1 MFRLRRYRIFLA
13 FAVIFVIALF
23 KFGSSNTSWR
33 EQAASFGQAQ
43 RGNADPQVKWEPKPQ
58 VAKETKH
65 FEVEVPAA
73 KNPQIKQT
81 PPPIAP
87 VDRPVEQT
95 STATQGKKSIP
106 VGVGH
111 VGAGNAALPE
121 ITPTPRAGEDVDQA
135 VLDEPLSS
143 SEEVEHWTKAKE
155 QYPVPTES
163 LIALPTA
170 KAKPIPK
177 IQAEFKKETAAEKAD
192 RETKLETIKDVF
204 KRSWSGYKEYAWL
217 HDEVR
222 PVSGTRKDPFA
233 GWGATLVDALD
244 TLWIMGLKEDF
255 EEAVKAVEK
264 IDFTTT
270 SRYDIPL
277 FETTIRYLG
286 GFLAAYD
293 MAGKKHEILLT
304 KAKELAE
311 ILIAAFDTP
320 NRMPQ
325 TYYYWR
331 P

>member
-13 FAVIFVIALF
+13 FAVFVVLALY
-23 KFGSSNTSWR
+23 KLGTVNPAWR
-33 EQAASFGQAQ
+33 EQATSFAQ
-43 RGNADPQVKWEPKPQ
+43 SHRGNAAPQVKWEPKPQ
-58 VAKETKH
+58 VAKETKQ

-73 KNPQIKQT
+73 KNPVPKET
-81 PPPIAP
+81 PPPIAS
-87 VDRPVEQT
+87 VARPVKKT
-95 STATQGKKSIP
+95 STAPGRKSIP
-106 VGVGH
+106 SEVGVAH
-111 VGAGNAALPE
+111 VGGGNAAHAGALSTVVLGDLPFSS
-121 ITPTPRAGEDVDQA
+121 I
-135 VLDEPLSS
+135 EPI
-143 SEEVEHWTKAKE
+143 HWIKTKE

-170 KAKPIPK
+170 KPKPIPK
-177 IQAEFKKETAAEKAD
+177 IQADFKKETDAEKAD
-192 RETKLETIKDVF
+192 RESKLGTIKDVF
-204 KRSWSGYKEYAWL
+204 KRSWSGYKEFAWL
-217 HDEVR
+217 HDEVM
-222 PVSGTRKDPFA
+222 PVTGSNKDPFA

-244 TLWIMGLKEDF
+244 TLWIMGLKDEF
-255 EEAVKAVEK
+255 EEAVKAVAK

-270 SRYDIPL
+270 SRVDIPL

-311 ILIAAFDTP
+311 ILMAAFDTP

-325 TYYYWR
+325 TYYYWQ